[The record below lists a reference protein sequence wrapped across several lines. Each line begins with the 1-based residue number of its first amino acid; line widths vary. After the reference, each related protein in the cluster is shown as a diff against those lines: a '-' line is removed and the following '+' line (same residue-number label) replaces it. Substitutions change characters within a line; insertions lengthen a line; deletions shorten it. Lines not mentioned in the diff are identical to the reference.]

1 MNLGLFKHSGFFWRG
16 RGGGGGFVFLPD
28 NKRGEETLREDSRDW
43 TNSSRAERE
52 KREEHTTRQEGH
64 QSRLE
69 KRGETNRRQ
78 KKRVYTT
85 PTPKVLGASGARGPL
100 YNAAS
105 RHLVSSLEK
114 SSEFLVLFLL
124 SFISAMETPCFSLE
138 CFLRDGSCFNV
149 GVVFFFCLSLMN

>member
-78 KKRVYTT
+78 KKKSLHD
-85 PTPKVLGASGARGPL
+85 PHPKSARSFRGQRALIQCCLTAPCFVLG
-100 YNAAS
+100 
-105 RHLVSSLEK
+105 E
-114 SSEFLVLFLL
+114 E
-124 SFISAMETPCFSLE
+124 
-138 CFLRDGSCFNV
+138 LRVFCAFF
-149 GVVFFFCLSLMN
+149 VFFHLGDGNPV